1 MLLKIGERRRYRKL
15 CHKMGNREA
24 RVNSRKNFPAEKHIS
39 MP

>member
-1 MLLKIGERRRYRKL
+1 MLLKIGEGRRYRKL
-15 CHKMGNREA
+15 SPKMGNREA